1 MRTYQTL
8 YEGEIRAVE
17 ITIND
22 QDGQDFEPDSAT
34 AKVLDED
41 ENTVVTEQAATT
53 SGNQI
58 YTVIGTTT
66 TSNTGKYKIIW
77 KIIKG
82 SYTYYHATDLEVH
95 DL

>member
-8 YEGEIRAVE
+8 YEGEVRAVE

-22 QDGQDFEPDSAT
+22 QNGQDFEPDEAT
-34 AKVLDED
+34 AKILDSND
-41 ENTVVTEQAATT
+41 NVVVAEQDAMI

-58 YTVIGTTT
+58 YTIVGTAT
-66 TSNTGKYKIIW
+66 TSNVGTYKIIW
-77 KIIKG
+77 KITKG
-82 SYTYYHATDLEVH
+82 SYIYYHSTDLEVH